1 MCAAGRRPH
10 FGVGKWSARFA
21 NRSVETDDH
30 YRMRM
35 DLPGIP
41 KEAVSVTVENDRLTI
56 RGERKHA
63 SETEEDNVVRSER
76 VFGRFYRMLRL
87 PESVNEDEIKASF
100 AEGVLSVE
108 FPKTEKSKPKKI
120 KIA

>member
-1 MCAAGRRPH
+1 MDLI
-10 FGVGKWSARFA
+10 
-21 NRSVETDDH
+21 ETDDH